1 MEKVNIKIL
10 GISCHHRR
18 ARNTAWLTLFALK
31 AVEKFGRRIS
41 EVANIETEF
50 IDLREQTKSVQSRAG
65 CRKVDD
71 YYESDEED
79 YIVSELIPKM
89 AEADGFI
96 FGSPVFTG
104 SFTSKFITLC
114 DRLRAGVKHGYFT
127 DKPAGCVSVATMPM
141 GGQDRCLEAME
152 ICLRALGMMPVHP
165 LFGCA
170 GTSGVPYGPLSG
182 DDDGTVIAVKN
193 DRFAHWTSIL
203 VGRRVAE
210 VAVMRKLGIRRL
222 GNLYGREM
230 IQRYTLPF
238 PKDSWAW
245 TELDEKDRQF
255 MEGLNQEDLK
265 QPDGSIFKHSKP
277 AGGNELTCKIVGF
290 GCDDSRQGDSNWLII
305 NSLKAVEKF
314 GRQVESLAN
323 FECEFVDLTDKKI
336 RACLNCDK
344 YPDIPHGGKRWKGA
358 EYPDRST
365 YGCVLKND
373 YFTKEVLPRYAEAD
387 GVILGSCVVALAPG
401 ITFRLFAERI
411 VTGIWTGWNNLKP
424 IANIAV
430 SYDDE
435 GGQESCLNIMNTC
448 NRWNESLPV
457 SWPHGT
463 PASGGFPGSGEI
475 AVKKDARARLLSV
488 VNARRV
494 AEFALVKKLAKAE
507 LGEVFG
513 REFYFVLHPPHGD
526 AGWEWSR
533 LDEEEHKYMMDLT
546 PKELSR
552 LGCR

>member
-1 MEKVNIKIL
+1 MEKVNVKIL

-31 AVEKFGRRIS
+31 AVEKFGKRIS

-50 IDLREQTKSVQSRAG
+50 IDLRERTKRVPSQSA
-65 CRKVDD
+65 CRKADD
-71 YYESDEED
+71 HYESEEED
-79 YIVSELIPKM
+79 YILSELIPKM

-96 FGSPVFTG
+96 FGSPVYTG
-104 SFTSKFITLC
+104 SYTSKFITMC
-114 DRLRAGVKHGYFT
+114 ERLRVGVKHGYYS

-152 ICLRALGMMPVHP
+152 ICTRALGMMPVHP
-165 LFGCA
+165 LFGCS
-170 GTSGVPYGPLSG
+170 GTSGVPYGPICG

-193 DRFAHWTSIL
+193 DRFAQWTSIL

-210 VAVMRKLGIRRL
+210 VAVMRKLARRRL
-222 GNLYGREM
+222 GDLYRQEM

-238 PKDSWAW
+238 GNESWAW
-245 TELDEKDRQF
+245 TDLDEQDRQF
-255 MEGLNQEDLK
+255 MDGLNREDLK
-265 QPDGSIFKHSKP
+265 QLDGRIFKHSKP
-277 AGGNELTCKIVGF
+277 AGGNGLTCKIVGF
-290 GCDDSRQGDSNWLII
+290 GCDDSHGGDADWLII

-314 GRQVESLAN
+314 GRRLGSVAN
-323 FECEFVDLTDKKI
+323 FDCEYVDLTDKKI

-344 YPDIPHGGKRWKGA
+344 YPDMPHGGKRWKGA
-358 EYPDRST
+358 EYPGRDT
-365 YGCVLKND
+365 YGCILKDD
-373 YFTKEVLPRYAEAD
+373 YFNQEVLTRYAEAD
-387 GVILGSCVVALAPG
+387 GLILGSDVVALTPS
-401 ITFRLFAERI
+401 ITFRLFAERV

-430 SYDDE
+430 SYDNE

-463 PASGGFPGSGEI
+463 PASGSAGSKEI
-475 AVKKDARARLLSV
+475 TVKNDARARLLSV
-488 VNARRV
+488 VNGRRV
-494 AEFALVKKLAKAE
+494 AEFALMKRLAKEE
-507 LGEVFG
+507 LGEVYK
-513 REFYFVLHPPHGD
+513 REFYFVIHPPHGD
-526 AGWEWSR
+526 AAWEWSR
-533 LDEEEHKYMMDLT
+533 LDEAEHQFMMDLS

-552 LGCR
+552 LGS

>member
-1 MEKVNIKIL
+1 MGKVKVKIL

-18 ARNTAWLTLFALK
+18 ARNTAWLTLFALQ
-31 AVEKFGRRIS
+31 AVEKFGRRIA
-41 EVANIETEF
+41 EVADIETEF
-50 IDLREQTKSVQSRAG
+50 IDLRERTKRVASFSA
-65 CRKVDD
+65 CRKVADH
-71 YYESDEED
+71 YESVEED
-79 YIVSELIPKM
+79 YIISELIPKM

-114 DRLRAGVKHGYFT
+114 ERLRAGVKHGYFS

-152 ICLRALGMMPVHP
+152 ICTRALGMMPVHP
-165 LFGCA
+165 LFGCS
-170 GTSGVPYGPLSG
+170 GTSGVPYGPVCG

-193 DRFAHWTSIL
+193 DRFAQWTAIL

-210 VAVMRKLGIRRL
+210 VAVMRKLAQRRL
-222 GNLYGREM
+222 GQLHAQEM

-238 PKDSWAW
+238 GNESWAW
-245 TELDEKDRQF
+245 TDLDEKDRQF
-255 MEGLNQEDLK
+255 MDGLNQEDL
-265 QPDGSIFKHSKP
+265 QQLDGSIFKHSG
-277 AGGNELTCKIVGF
+277 ASGGNGLSCKIVGF
-290 GCDDSRQGDSNWLII
+290 GCDDSQQGDANWLIV

-314 GRQVESLAN
+314 GRRIAPLAN

-344 YPDIPHGGKRWKGA
+344 YPDMPHGGKRWKGD
-358 EYPDRST
+358 EYPGRDT
-365 YGCVLKND
+365 YGCILKDD
-373 YFTKEVLPRYAEAD
+373 YFTKEVLTRYAEAD
-387 GVILGSCVVALAPG
+387 GLILGSCVVAMAPS
-401 ITFRLFAERI
+401 ITFRLFAER
-411 VTGIWTGWNNLKP
+411 VVAGIWTGWNNLKP

-430 SYDDE
+430 SYDHE

-463 PASGGFPGSGEI
+463 PASGGPAGSGEI
-475 AVKKDARARLLSV
+475 AVKGDAKAGLLSV

-494 AEFALVKKLAKAE
+494 AEFALMKKLAREE
-507 LGEVFG
+507 LGEVFK
-513 REFYFVLHPPHGD
+513 REFYFVIHPPHGD
-526 AGWEWSR
+526 ASWEWSR
-533 LDEEEHKYMMDLT
+533 LDEVEHKYMHDLD

-552 LGCR
+552 LGSG